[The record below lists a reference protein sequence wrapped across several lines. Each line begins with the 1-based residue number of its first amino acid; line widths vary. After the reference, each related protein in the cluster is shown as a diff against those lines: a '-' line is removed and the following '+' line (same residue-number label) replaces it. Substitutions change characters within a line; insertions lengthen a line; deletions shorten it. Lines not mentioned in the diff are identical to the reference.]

1 MKIKNKGFSLIE
13 VTIVAGIMGMM
24 GMYMMQMTNNMQKTI
39 QRMEIVNAEQE
50 LMYMTTLSLTD
61 KAACGRTIAG
71 YCQHPATKKPLKDSA
86 GKMIITEAVCRN
98 RADEISLNVNNV
110 WKNRGYEL
118 KEAPSFPFKRGD
130 LNENNSTQLI
140 EDSESGSFGSSAN
153 SAKIYNQNYGPVF
166 KACNV
171 EFNIFT
177 NTFENIPG
185 ISNAYSIEFGDGPPP
200 VADCD
205 DKLYYVGRELMLTKF
220 RIVNYPEEEGGVVL
234 DQEGGGKVK
243 FVFEYKR
250 LKGDKRMMM
259 KDVDLFVKID
269 ENNIIQNCVSAN
281 DVEVFANDATY
292 MVYAPAICNN
302 DAAADLSDSGACG
315 NKITC
320 GVSCGRNPTTGEL
333 DQMIGGDPY
342 RPQGPEWYC
351 DLNLG
356 FSGLEDCSGCTD
368 TNGEAGNN
376 CEARCSQGIKY
387 TSYECRGKSGDSSS
401 GSDPSFIGCRGIC
414 VRRY

>member
-1 MKIKNKGFSLIE
+1 MKLSNKGFSLIE

-71 YCQHPATKKPLKDSA
+71 YCQNPNTKEPLKDN
-86 GKMIITEAVCRN
+86 GNMIITEALCRN
-98 RADEISLNVNNV
+98 RAKSLSLDENNA
-110 WKNRGYEL
+110 WKNRGYVL
-118 KEAPSFPFKRGD
+118 KEAPNFPFKRGD
-130 LNENNSTQLI
+130 LNDSNSTQLI
-140 EDSESGSFGSSAN
+140 EDTEEGSFGSSAN

-171 EFNIFT
+171 EFSIFS
-177 NTFENIPG
+177 NLFENVPG
-185 ISNAYSIEFGDGPPP
+185 ISNAYSIGFDDGAPPI
-200 VADCD
+200 ADCD

-281 DVEVFANDATY
+281 DVEVFASDATY
-292 MVYAPAICNN
+292 MVYAPATCTNN
-302 DAAADLSDSGACG
+302 KLLSDPGCTTSKIKCDVGCG
-315 NKITC
+315 T
-320 GVSCGRNPTTGEL
+320 NPTTGEL

-342 RPQGPEWYC
+342 GPQGSEWYC

-356 FSGLEDCSGCTD
+356 FSNLEDCIGCKD
-368 TNGEAGNN
+368 SNGEATPT
-376 CEARCSQGIKY
+376 CLPRCSQGIKY
-387 TSYECRGKSGDSSS
+387 TSYNCSGLRDIDPDP
-401 GSDPSFIGCRGIC
+401 GDTPSFTGCRGIC